1 VVIRLT
7 SEANPAVGGR
17 QRGRARDDTR
27 DPEILAAAMA
37 VLAEFGYDRFTM
49 DAVAAAAKAGKA
61 TIYRRWPSKAE
72 LVVDAIGCA
81 GPVQHGEPPDTGS
94 LRGDLMALS
103 AGRPAKND
111 LLQNRIMTGLVS
123 ALPHHPDLAAIV
135 QERLL
140 APRLAVLRRL
150 FERAVAR
157 GEIPPERDL
166 DMLVL
171 VGPALVFHRLMVQT
185 APIDEDFLTRL
196 TDQVI
201 VPLALAPATR
211 PDPKDGP

>member
-1 VVIRLT
+1 
-7 SEANPAVGGR
+7 
-17 QRGRARDDTR
+17 
-27 DPEILAAAMA
+27 
-37 VLAEFGYDRFTM
+37 M
-49 DAVAAAAKAGKA
+49 DAVAAVAKAGKA

-81 GPVQHGEPPDTGS
+81 GPVQHSEPPDTGS

-111 LLQNRIMTGLVS
+111 VLQNRIMTGLVS

>member
-1 VVIRLT
+1 
-7 SEANPAVGGR
+7 
-17 QRGRARDDTR
+17 
-27 DPEILAAAMA
+27 
-37 VLAEFGYDRFTM
+37 
-49 DAVAAAAKAGKA
+49 
-61 TIYRRWPSKAE
+61 
-72 LVVDAIGCA
+72 
-81 GPVQHGEPPDTGS
+81 
-94 LRGDLMALS
+94 MALS

-185 APIDEDFLTRL
+185 TPIDEDFLTRL